1 MDCYNNVVV
10 APLDLNTRYTGVGVS
25 VQYGISDVQVL
36 LHQFTVVRAVSTNTG
51 ISVKK
56 VKPIIDLVRGK
67 KVDDALQVL
76 RFLPSPVAARVAKVV
91 KSAASNAENELLARS
106 SDLTIVEIFAN
117 EGPRLKRFRA
127 RARGRVAK
135 IIRRNSH
142 ITVVVDEEE
151 GL

>member
-1 MDCYNNVVV
+1 M
-10 APLDLNTRYTGVGVS
+10 P
-25 VQYGISDVQVL
+25 
-36 LHQFTVVRAVSTNTG
+36 VRAVSTNTG

-76 RFLPSPVAARVAKVV
+76 RFLPSPIAARVAKVV

-106 SDLTIVEIFAN
+106 SALTIVEIFAN

-142 ITVVVDEEE
+142 ITVVVDEQE

>member
-1 MDCYNNVVV
+1 M
-10 APLDLNTRYTGVGVS
+10 P
-25 VQYGISDVQVL
+25 
-36 LHQFTVVRAVSTNTG
+36 VRAISTNTG

-56 VKPIIDLVRGK
+56 VMPIIDLVRGK
-67 KVDDALQVL
+67 SVEDALRVL

-91 KSAASNAENELLARS
+91 KSAASNAENELMVRT
-106 SDLTIVEIFAN
+106 SDLKIVEIYAN

-127 RARGRVAK
+127 RARGRVAR

-151 GL
+151 DL